1 MFSVKKWI
9 NSSIR
14 KELSVKLGVS
24 LLVLFLACA
33 FILTNSVRRNFSNIS
48 DKYLSGIAV
57 YYTES
62 TKSILSHEYST
73 CAALQAAVEE
83 FETIPAEHRR
93 EYLDNIQKA
102 ILQDNPDFVDVWTV
116 FEPNA
121 LDGLDDQ
128 YANTPT
134 SDSTG
139 RYLPYWTRVGNSIE
153 FTVLTDYTG
162 SFWYD
167 EPRKQDHG
175 ILIEPNPYEIGG
187 KMIYVCGVAFPI
199 HNRAGKI
206 VGAVGLDM
214 ALSKITDM
222 LNEVHLYNTGYLTLV
237 SAGGLIAADV
247 DKEAI
252 GAQLPEFSSGAV
264 SNKFRTAAN
273 DLKPFTDLAHTPRG
287 KIFRMYVPLRVSD
300 AAQVWFLGLNIPRK
314 EVDHDL
320 FIILNLL
327 VSIFGSTILVIM
339 VMSFIIVG
347 DFSKQLKVGMSAMKN
362 ISEGDGDLTVRMTVR
377 NENELGLMYKYF
389 NATMEKIQNS
399 IATVKNE
406 THDIQRATLT
416 LADNMNETAAA
427 ANEITANITS
437 VNQQVRLDG
446 ENVNATQKSVENIN
460 TAVSSLIENIQAQ
473 ASSVAESSS
482 AVEEM
487 VANIRSVTGILEK
500 NAKQIELLEGASEE
514 GKTSVVSSVESTKKI
529 QEQSET
535 LLEASKVI
543 QNIASQTNLLAMNA
557 SIEAAHAGEAG
568 AGFAVVADEIRKLA
582 EDSNVQGKKIT
593 KNLKVVLDS
602 IKTVTTSTETLQSK
616 FNQIYD
622 ITQKVAEQETTIMR
636 AMQEQREGGGQ
647 VLGAMKQIN
656 DITVSVKNDSGVM
669 QTSIAEVNQNMAD
682 LARLTSE
689 ITASMQEMELGIENI
704 NQSINS
710 VNDLTH
716 ANRDSIDRLD
726 NVVEKFIV

>member
-1 MFSVKKWI
+1 MVFSKWV

-14 KELSVKLGVS
+14 KEMSVKLGLS
-24 LLVLFLACA
+24 LLTLFLFCA
-33 FILTNSVRRNFSNIS
+33 FVLINSVKSNFSNIS

-83 FETIPAEHRR
+83 FETIPPENRR

-102 ILQDNPDFVDVWTV
+102 ILSDNPDFVDVWAV

-121 LDGLDDQ
+121 LDGLDAE
-128 YANTPT
+128 YANTAT
-134 SDSTG
+134 SDESG
-139 RYLPYWTRVGNSIE
+139 RYIPYWTRVGSSIE
-153 FTVLTDYTG
+153 FSVLTDYTV

-167 EPRKQDHG
+167 EPRKQNHG

-187 KMIYVCGVAFPI
+187 QVIYVCGVAFPI
-199 HNRAGKI
+199 HNRAGQI

-214 ALSKITDM
+214 SLSKITDM
-222 LNEVHLYNTGYLTLV
+222 LNEIHLYNTGYLTLV
-237 SAGGLIAADV
+237 SAEGLIAADE
-247 DKEAI
+247 DKNVI
-252 GAQLPEFSSGAV
+252 GEKLPEFSNGAV
-264 SNKFRTAAN
+264 AEKFRNAKAN
-273 DLKPFTDLAHTPRG
+273 LNTFTDLALTPKG
-287 KIFRMYVPLRVSD
+287 KIFRMYVPLKVQD

-327 VSIFGSTILVIM
+327 IGIFGTTIIVTM
-339 VMSFIIVG
+339 VMTFIIVG
-347 DFSKQLKVGMSAMKN
+347 GFTKQLKVGMNAMKN
-362 ISEGDGDLTVRMTVR
+362 ISEGDGDLTVRMAVH

-389 NATMEKIQNS
+389 NATMEKIQGS
-399 IATVKNE
+399 ISTVKRE
-406 THDIQRATLT
+406 TNDIQKATLT

-437 VNQQVRLDG
+437 VNQQVHLDG
-446 ENVNATQKSVENIN
+446 ETVKETQTSVESIN
-460 TAVSSLIENIQAQ
+460 TAVSELIQNIQTQ

-500 NAKQIELLEGASEE
+500 NAEQIRKLENASEE
-514 GKTSVVSSVESTKKI
+514 GKSSVVSSVESTKKI

-557 SIEAAHAGEAG
+557 SIEAAHAGDAG

-602 IKTVTTSTETLQSK
+602 IKTVATSTETLQAK

-622 ITQKVAEQETTIMR
+622 ITQRVAEQETTIMR
-636 AMQEQREGGGQ
+636 AMQEQNEGGGQ

-656 DITVSVKNDSGVM
+656 DITINVKSNSALM
-669 QTSIAEVNQNMAD
+669 HTSLEDVNKNMAD
-682 LARLTSE
+682 LTRLTSE

-716 ANRDSIDRLD
+716 QNRDSIDRLGG
-726 NVVEKFIV
+726 VVTRFIV

>member
-1 MFSVKKWI
+1 MVFNKWV

-14 KELSVKLGVS
+14 KEMSVKLGLS
-24 LLVLFLACA
+24 LLTLFLFCA
-33 FILTNSVRRNFSNIS
+33 FVLINSVKSNFSNIS

-83 FETIPAEHRR
+83 FETIPPEKRR

-102 ILQDNPDFVDVWTV
+102 ILSDNPDFVDVWAV

-121 LDGLDDQ
+121 LDGLDAE
-128 YANTPT
+128 YANSAT
-134 SDSTG
+134 SDESG
-139 RYLPYWTRVGNSIE
+139 RYIPYWTRVGSSIE
-153 FTVLTDYTG
+153 FSVLTDYTG

-167 EPRKQDHG
+167 EPRKQNHG

-187 KMIYVCGVAFPI
+187 QTIYVCGVAFPI
-199 HNRAGKI
+199 HNRAGQI

-214 ALSKITDM
+214 SLSKITDM
-222 LNEVHLYNTGYLTLV
+222 LNEIHLYNTGYLTLV
-237 SAGGLIAADV
+237 SAEGLIAADE
-247 DKEAI
+247 DKNVI
-252 GAQLPEFSSGAV
+252 GEKLPEFSNGAV
-264 SNKFRTAAN
+264 AEKFRNAKAN
-273 DLKPFTDLAHTPRG
+273 LNTFTDLALTPKG
-287 KIFRMYVPLRVSD
+287 KIFRMYVPLKVQD

-327 VSIFGSTILVIM
+327 IGIFGTTIIVTM
-339 VMSFIIVG
+339 VMTFIIVG
-347 DFSKQLKVGMSAMKN
+347 GFTKQLKVGMKAMKN
-362 ISEGDGDLTVRMTVR
+362 ISEGDGDLTVRMAVH

-389 NATMEKIQNS
+389 NATMEKIQGS
-399 IATVKNE
+399 ISTVKRE
-406 THDIQRATLT
+406 TNDIQKATLT

-437 VNQQVRLDG
+437 VNQQVHLDG
-446 ENVNATQKSVENIN
+446 ETVKETQTSVESIN
-460 TAVSSLIENIQAQ
+460 TAVSELIQNIQTQ

-500 NAKQIELLEGASEE
+500 NAEQIRKLENASEE
-514 GKTSVVSSVESTKKI
+514 GKSSVVSSVESTKKI

-557 SIEAAHAGEAG
+557 SIEAAHAGDAG

-602 IKTVTTSTETLQSK
+602 IKTVATSTETLQAK

-622 ITQKVAEQETTIMR
+622 ITQRVAEQETTIMR
-636 AMQEQREGGGQ
+636 AMQEQNEGGGQ

-656 DITVSVKNDSGVM
+656 DITINVKSNSALM
-669 QTSIAEVNQNMAD
+669 HTSLEDVNKNMAD
-682 LARLTSE
+682 LTRLTSE

-716 ANRDSIDRLD
+716 QNRDSIDRLGG
-726 NVVEKFIV
+726 VVTKFIV

>member
-1 MFSVKKWI
+1 MVFSKWV

-14 KELSVKLGVS
+14 KEMSVKLGLS
-24 LLVLFLACA
+24 LLTLFLFCA
-33 FILTNSVRRNFSNIS
+33 FVLINSVKSNFSNIS

-83 FETIPAEHRR
+83 FETIPPEKRR

-102 ILQDNPDFVDVWTV
+102 ILSDNPDFVDVWAV

-121 LDGLDDQ
+121 LDGLDAE
-128 YANTPT
+128 YANTAT
-134 SDSTG
+134 SDESG
-139 RYLPYWTRVGNSIE
+139 RYIPYWTRVGSSIE
-153 FTVLTDYTG
+153 FSVLTDYTG

-167 EPRKQDHG
+167 EPRKQNHG

-187 KMIYVCGVAFPI
+187 QTIYVCGVAFPI
-199 HNRAGKI
+199 HNRAGQI

-214 ALSKITDM
+214 SLSKITDM
-222 LNEVHLYNTGYLTLV
+222 LNEIHLYNTGYLTLV
-237 SAGGLIAADV
+237 SAEGLIAADE
-247 DKEAI
+247 DKNVI
-252 GAQLPEFSSGAV
+252 GEKLPEFSNGAV
-264 SNKFRTAAN
+264 AEKFRNAKAN
-273 DLKPFTDLAHTPRG
+273 LNTFTDLALTPKG
-287 KIFRMYVPLRVSD
+287 KIFRMYVPLKVQD
-300 AAQVWFLGLNIPRK
+300 AAQVWFLGLNIPRR

-327 VSIFGSTILVIM
+327 IGIFGTTIIVTM
-339 VMSFIIVG
+339 VMTFIIVG
-347 DFSKQLKVGMSAMKN
+347 GFTKQLKVGMSAMKN
-362 ISEGDGDLTVRMTVR
+362 ISEGDGDLTVRMAVH

-389 NATMEKIQNS
+389 NATMEKIQGS
-399 IATVKNE
+399 ISTVKRE
-406 THDIQRATLT
+406 THDIQKATLT

-437 VNQQVRLDG
+437 VNQQVHLDG
-446 ENVNATQKSVENIN
+446 ETVKETQTSVESIN
-460 TAVSSLIENIQAQ
+460 TAVSELIQNIQTQ

-500 NAKQIELLEGASEE
+500 NAEQIRKLENASEE
-514 GKTSVVSSVESTKKI
+514 GKSSVVSSVESTKKI

-557 SIEAAHAGEAG
+557 SIEAAHAGDAG

-602 IKTVTTSTETLQSK
+602 IKTVATSTETLQAK

-622 ITQKVAEQETTIMR
+622 ITQRVAEQETTIMR
-636 AMQEQREGGGQ
+636 AMQEQNEGGGQ

-656 DITVSVKNDSGVM
+656 DITINVKSNSALM
-669 QTSIAEVNQNMAD
+669 HTSLEDVNKNMSD
-682 LARLTSE
+682 LTRLTSE

-716 ANRDSIDRLD
+716 QNRDSIDRLGG
-726 NVVEKFIV
+726 VVTKFIV